1 MGIISKINR
10 VLFSTWDIL
19 GWWSQDGLTH
29 VDTTNQVCSQIGVFF
44 VGKFIELDDGTIY
57 RKALYLM
64 VKTMVSCR
72 FSLKPIQ
79 WEILGNDTFG
89 WGRAPLSE
97 QVLNW
102 LWRHQHRR
110 QANPFPLPGWVSLFS
125 VLLQGIKCKRMAL
138 YSVYWWLYHY
148 IRLIHI
154 CLMVK
159 SY

>member
-1 MGIISKINR
+1 MFSSLPGIS
-10 VLFSTWDIL
+10 WDDL
-19 GWWSQDGLTH
+19 RMAWRMLTPPTRSA
-29 VDTTNQVCSQIGVFF
+29 VKLEFFF
-44 VGKFIELDDGTIY
+44 VGKFIELDDGKIY

-97 QVLNW
+97 QVLSW

-148 IRLIHI
+148 IRLNPH
-154 CLMVK
+154 LFDG
-159 SY
+159 